1 MSTTAARRRLIRTL
15 IDTET
20 VTSQSELVE
29 LLAARGHLVT
39 QATVSRD
46 LQVLGAVKADDDRY
60 VLVDRPEVGEA
71 RETLARAVDEFVE
84 VIVPS
89 GNLVV
94 LHTPP
99 GAAHVVAAALDR
111 SGLDVVA
118 GTVAGDDTVLVVAA
132 EPASGRE
139 VAHVIEQIGA
149 RA

>member
-1 MSTTAARRRLIRTL
+1 VSTTAARRRLLRTL
-15 IDTET
+15 IDGET

-29 LLAARGHLVT
+29 LLAAHGHAVT

-46 LQVLGAVKADDDRY
+46 LQVIGAVKAEDDRY
-60 VLVDRPEVGEA
+60 VLADRPGGGQES
-71 RETLARAVDEFVE
+71 LARIVDEFVE
-84 VIVPS
+84 AITPS

-99 GAAHVVAAALDR
+99 GAAHIVAAALDR
-111 SGLDVVA
+111 SGLAAVA

-132 EPASGRE
+132 EPAAGRD
-139 VAHVIEQIGA
+139 VARILEQMGA